1 MIIVRHPGRAC
12 LGPPQEPGLADV
24 RLYMDGRER
33 TAEGDEVVEAVDL
46 VRRRVVLPT
55 GAEEPVLDANF
66 LVLLSGPAQFLI
78 DIADGYE
85 RAVDCVIHFLPVQ
98 RDCAEGLIVVWA
110 AIVMY

>member
-24 RLYMDGRER
+24 RVYMDGRER

-55 GAEEPVLDANF
+55 GAEE
-66 LVLLSGPAQFLI
+66 SGPAQFLI

-85 RAVDCVIHFLPVQ
+85 RAVDWCNTLPSFQ